1 MMNEQKM
8 MELINERG
16 LIQAI
21 RDVYGG
27 NIQVEIGFSNKA
39 CNTSID
45 DISFSVRAQ
54 NALKRAGLFT
64 VRNVIEAISN
74 DSLLQIRNLGKRSL
88 NEIKTK
94 MLAFGYDQLSTAGK
108 LDFVCDLISR
118 NSKNV

>member
-1 MMNEQKM
+1 MNEQKM

-21 RDVYGG
+21 HDVYGC
-27 NIQVEIGFSNKA
+27 NIQVEIGFTSKA
-39 CNTSID
+39 CETSID

-64 VRNVIEAISN
+64 VRNVIDAISN
-74 DSLLQIRNLGKRSL
+74 DSLLQIRNLGKKSL

-94 MLAFGYDQLSTAGK
+94 MLVFGYDQLSATGK
-108 LDFVCDLISR
+108 QDFICDLISR
-118 NSKNV
+118 NRKTV